1 MAGKVDA
8 LGWHLQFYA
17 PGYVVRDLIDFLRG
31 VETPF
36 VIDHMGYMLS
46 SEGLTA
52 ADFERLLA
60 LMTEGQCTLEASAVR
75 IVSPR
80 KRATRR
86 WPMWPRRSS
95 AESEACHLGFGL
107 AAYSAFRAQRGSC

>member
-1 MAGKVDA
+1 MVEDHVTPAELEAFHEAGVRGIRLDLFKRADQPIDEIKAHIAAMARKVDA

-46 SEGLTA
+46 SDGLTA
-52 ADFERLLA
+52 ADSSGCA
-60 LMTEGQCTLEASAVR
+60 LVMTEGQCTLKFKPPW
-75 IVSPR
+75 I
-80 KRATRR
+80 
-86 WPMWPRRSS
+86 
-95 AESEACHLGFGL
+95 
-107 AAYSAFRAQRGSC
+107 